1 MRRLSAKLAVFGT
14 FTGFGISN
22 AAKDDFPAFEMFPNF
37 RGSGHDT
44 EGLIRTFDKKF
55 QRFAYANFFLT
66 DGLILELLNQISI
79 SLILVEV
86 ALGKLTY
93 YPAPVKIFLYSFTVF

>member
-1 MRRLSAKLAVFGT
+1 MLANFG
-14 FTGFGISN
+14 S
-22 AAKDDFPAFEMFPNF
+22 
-37 RGSGHDT
+37 RGHDA
-44 EGLIRTFDKKF
+44 EGLIRAFDKKL
-55 QRFAYANFFLT
+55 QSIACANPFGL
-66 DGLILELLNQISI
+66 DGLVLQLLNQISI